1 MNVKEISLTALSA
14 SLYAVLSVVLA
25 PISFGPVQLRVA
37 DCLLP
42 LSALFGLPLVV
53 GVTIGCLVGNIAGG
67 IIAFGMVSPH
77 DAVLGPIANLMAAS
91 TIFLFRKR
99 RLTSCILGSV
109 IIGVIV
115 GGYLWLYVPSPDIFG
130 LALPAWAAMMV
141 SITLSSL
148 IAIAVIGY
156 GILSILSRPS
166 NLDALRSMGLK
177 VLD

>member
-1 MNVKEISLTALSA
+1 MDVKEVSLAAVSA

-53 GVTIGCLVGNIAGG
+53 GVTVGCSVGNIVGG
-67 IIAFGMVSPH
+67 VIAFGMVNPY
-77 DAVLGPIANLMAAS
+77 DVILGSIANLTAAS
-91 TIFLFRKR
+91 IIFHFRKR
-99 RLTSCILGSV
+99 RLISCILGSI
-109 IIGVIV
+109 IIGIIV

-130 LALPAWAAMMV
+130 LALPAWAAMIV
-141 SITLSSL
+141 SITISSFV
-148 IAIAVIGY
+148 AIAVIGY
-156 GILSILSRPS
+156 GILNILSKPS

-177 VLD
+177 VFD